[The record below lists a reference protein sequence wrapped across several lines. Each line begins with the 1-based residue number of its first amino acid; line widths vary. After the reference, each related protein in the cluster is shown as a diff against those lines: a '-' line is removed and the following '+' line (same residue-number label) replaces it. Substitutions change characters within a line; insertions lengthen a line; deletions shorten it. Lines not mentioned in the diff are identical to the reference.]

1 MSELDDALES
11 VIRRVVHEEFAAQTA
26 QIVAQ
31 VRETLARNSGIERR
45 ALSIDEAAERL
56 GVSAMT
62 LRRRIDAGD
71 LPVSRIGS
79 RVVVNVDDLDRLT
92 ARAS

>member
-1 MSELDDALES
+1 VSELDDALES
-11 VIRRVVHEEFAAQTA
+11 MIRRVVREEAAEQAA

-31 VRETLARNSGIERR
+31 VREALARNSGLERT

-56 GVSAMT
+56 GVSAKT
-62 LRRRIDAGD
+62 ISRRITAGE
-71 LPVSRIGS
+71 LEKHLIGS
-79 RVVVNVDDLDRLT
+79 RVVVMVDDLDRLT